1 MYHFLIISQQNP
13 VFFARLVLAMALSN
27 KAVLVNLF
35 LNDSLE
41 LIMVISD
48 VELQAAKEQGSK
60 EKKYRLKCNNNDN
73 T

>member
-13 VFFARLVLAMALSN
+13 LFFARLVLAMALSN

-48 VELQAAKEQGSK
+48 VELQAANKQGSK
-60 EKKYRLKCNNNDN
+60 KSFEMQ
-73 T
+73 

>member
-13 VFFARLVLAMALSN
+13 FFFARLVLAMALSN

-48 VELQAAKEQGSK
+48 VELQAVNERFKRFEN
-60 EKKYRLKCNNNDN
+60 R
-73 T
+73 

>member
-1 MYHFLIISQQNP
+1 
-13 VFFARLVLAMALSN
+13 MALSN

-60 EKKYRLKCNNNDN
+60 EKKYRLKCNNNDKTWKFSEFEVSTAN
-73 T
+73 VAGVF

>member
-1 MYHFLIISQQNP
+1 MTTKDVSFPNHFTTKSP
-13 VFFARLVLAMALSN
+13 FFARLVLAMALSN

-48 VELQAAKEQGSK
+48 VELQAANENVLSL
-60 EKKYRLKCNNNDN
+60 EMH
-73 T
+73 

>member
-1 MYHFLIISQQNP
+1 
-13 VFFARLVLAMALSN
+13 MALSN

-48 VELQAAKEQGSK
+48 VELQAANEQGSI
-60 EKKYRLKCNNNDN
+60 EFFYLFSNATIMARLKNSVNLKFQ
-73 T
+73 

>member
-1 MYHFLIISQQNP
+1 MTTKDVSFPNHFTTKP
-13 VFFARLVLAMALSN
+13 FFARLVLAMALSN

-48 VELQAAKEQGSK
+48 VELQAANKQGSK
-60 EKKYRLKCNNNDN
+60 EKISFEMQ
-73 T
+73 

>member
-13 VFFARLVLAMALSN
+13 FFARLVLAMALSN

-41 LIMVISD
+41 LIMVKSD
-48 VELQAAKEQGSK
+48 VEFQAANKQGSK
-60 EKKYRLKCNNNDN
+60 EKKIF
-73 T
+73 